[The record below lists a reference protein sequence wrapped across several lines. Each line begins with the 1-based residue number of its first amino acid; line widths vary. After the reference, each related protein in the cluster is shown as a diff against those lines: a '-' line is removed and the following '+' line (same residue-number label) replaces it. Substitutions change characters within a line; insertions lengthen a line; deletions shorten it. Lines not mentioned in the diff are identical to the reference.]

1 MVRPTTATSDEQPDS
16 DASPAPGRAVSRP
29 RLLEPLTQQNLRD
42 RVVGAIRDAI
52 VQGRLRPGEK
62 VPEDELAQQLG
73 VSRTPIRE
81 AIRIL
86 EQQGLV
92 RVRPKN
98 GTYIAKVDRRD
109 VADGLAVRIALEE
122 LAAREAME
130 RSSDDQWSAVC
141 ERLDGLLAQ
150 MDEAVASNDAVT
162 ATELDIVFHTTLVR
176 ASDNRYLAQTWR
188 LVGVPLLVWS
198 PERELYP
205 QTQAELIVGLSDR
218 HRELLNALRTRDAA
232 ISDVAIRQHIERKLE
247 DITAR
252 PPDDTAT
259 DPRPTPIDAS

>member
-1 MVRPTTATSDEQPDS
+1 
-16 DASPAPGRAVSRP
+16 
-29 RLLEPLTQQNLRD
+29 
-42 RVVGAIRDAI
+42 VVAAIRDAI

-122 LAAREAME
+122 LAAREAIE
-130 RSSDDQWSAVC
+130 RSSDERWADVC

-150 MDEAVASNDAVT
+150 MEHAVASNDAVT
-162 ATELDIVFHTTLVR
+162 ATELDVEFHTTLVR
-176 ASDNRYLAQTWR
+176 ASDNRFLAQTWR

-205 QTQAELIVGLSDR
+205 QTQAELIVGLSER
-218 HRELLNALRTRDAA
+218 HRELLDALRTRDTTAAAAA
-232 ISDVAIRQHIERKLE
+232 IRAHIQRKLA

-252 PPDDTAT
+252 PSDDAPE
-259 DPRPTPIDAS
+259 DPRPKPVTRS

>member
-1 MVRPTTATSDEQPDS
+1 MRRSTATTSDSRPEG
-16 DASPAPGRAVSRP
+16 DAARVAARRP
-29 RLLEPLTQQNLRD
+29 RLLEPLPNVTLRD

-98 GTYIAKVDRRD
+98 GTFIARVDRRD
-109 VADGLAVRIALEE
+109 VADGLAVRIALEV
-122 LAAREAME
+122 LAAREALE
-130 RSSDDQWSAVC
+130 RQSVEQWAVVC
-141 ERLDGLLAQ
+141 DGLEAILAH
-150 MDEAVASNDAVT
+150 MDEAVASSDAVT
-162 ATELDIVFHTTLVR
+162 ATTLDMDFHTALVH
-176 ASDNRYLAQTWR
+176 ASGNRYLAQTWR
-188 LVGVPLLVWS
+188 IVGVPLLIWS

-205 QTQAELIVGLSDR
+205 QSQADLIVGLSDR
-218 HRELLNALRTRDAA
+218 HRELLEALRTRDVAASEAA
-232 ISDVAIRQHIERKLE
+232 IRRHIERKLD
-247 DITAR
+247 DISAGLVESDETLR
-252 PPDDTAT
+252 PALLE
-259 DPRPTPIDAS
+259 RG